1 MNRSRIHRIRYST
14 LAGFICMMFTGLML
28 VTIGGEVVAGE
39 APPLYPSYPIEYD
52 VVGTV
57 DAVGSES
64 IVINDSTFRLSP
76 DTTFNGPDGSVRSRT
91 FKPGDEVGVIVA
103 ASEIRQV
110 DSLWLLEAGKRVS
123 RTPQKEKLIDNT
135 TIQKVGEVWTN

>member
-1 MNRSRIHRIRYST
+1 MNRSRIHRIRYLT
-14 LAGFICMMFTGLML
+14 LVGFICMMFTGLML

>member
-1 MNRSRIHRIRYST
+1 MNRSRIHRTRYST
-14 LAGFICMMFTGLML
+14 LADFICMMFTGLML